1 MPDISI
7 TLTQIVADS
16 AFQPRVEGL
25 DLDHVRALEVVAEAW
40 PPLKVIAQG
49 KQYLLLD
56 GFHRFAAAQNL
67 GLEQVRAEVL
77 EAPAD
82 GDLIGLAFALNAVHG
97 RPLTLS
103 DRRAF
108 AARLLRAHPDWSDRE
123 IGRRAGLVQPTI
135 GKIRQDL
142 EIRQDIAPAESR
154 IGRDG
159 RSYPAA
165 AKVASVGTSG
175 GAGATA
181 ETSSKPKSGT
191 SMSLVDVLVQ
201 AFTPAQRITQRNLVR
216 YLERLADLLEE
227 QDEMKGFET
236 IDDAAEACRI
246 VLGPEKAKAIGERLG
261 WSSRNIILVA
271 EALGDMASQP

>member
-1 MPDISI
+1 MDTAIKI
-7 TLTQIVADS
+7 ATGNIVADP

-25 DLDHVRALEVVAEAW
+25 DLDHVRALETVAEAW
-40 PPLKVIAQG
+40 PPLKVIAHG
-49 KQYLLLD
+49 KHYLLLD

-67 GLEQVRAEVL
+67 GLEQVAVEVL

-135 GKIRQDL
+135 GKIRLDL
-142 EIRQDIAPAESR
+142 ETRQDIAPADSR

-165 AKVASVGTSG
+165 TKVASVGASG
-175 GAGATA
+175 GTGA
-181 ETSSKPKSGT
+181 
-191 SMSLVDVLVQ
+191 
-201 AFTPAQRITQRNLVR
+201 
-216 YLERLADLLEE
+216 
-227 QDEMKGFET
+227 
-236 IDDAAEACRI
+236 AAEANSKPLPVRVC
-246 VLGPEKAKAIGERLG
+246 L
-261 WSSRNIILVA
+261 
-271 EALGDMASQP
+271 